1 MTARYARFA
10 IIAAVAA
17 AVACGDRATAPTT
30 PKTVSRPIHV
40 DSVEVWLSPLSAHV
54 RGVIGDGCTDL
65 SGVTM
70 RRSDND
76 NIVDITIWST
86 RPQDAICIQIAK
98 LYDATL
104 ALPGDFP
111 PGPYVLRVN
120 GVEKTFT
127 IP

>member
-10 IIAAVAA
+10 VIAAVAA

-30 PKTVSRPIHV
+30 PKTVARPIQV
-40 DSVEVWLSPLSAHV
+40 DSVEVVLAPLSAHV

-65 SGVTM
+65 SGVSIQ
-70 RRSDND
+70 RSSDNTV
-76 NIVDITIWST
+76 NITIWST
-86 RPQDAICIQIAK
+86 RPQDAICSQIAK

-111 PGPYVLRVN
+111 SGPYLLRVN

>member
-1 MTARYARFA
+1 MTARYARIA
-10 IIAAVAA
+10 VIAAFAA
-17 AVACGDRATAPTT
+17 AVACGDPATAPTT
-30 PKTVSRPIHV
+30 PKNIARPILV
-40 DSVEVWLSPLSAHV
+40 DSVEVLLAPPSAHV
-54 RGVIGDGCTDL
+54 RGVIGDACTDL

-70 RRSDND
+70 RRGDND

-86 RPQDAICIQIAK
+86 RPQDAICSQIAK

-104 ALPGDFP
+104 ALPGNFP

>member
-1 MTARYARFA
+1 MTISSLRHVLVTAVVLGAAACGAPMTAPPA
-10 IIAAVAA
+10 
-17 AVACGDRATAPTT
+17 
-30 PKTVSRPIHV
+30 PKTVARPIQV
-40 DSVEVWLSPLSAHV
+40 DSVEVVRAPLSAHV

-65 SGVTM
+65 SGVSM
-70 RRSDND
+70 QRSENT
-76 NIVDITIWST
+76 VVVTIWST

-104 ALPGDFP
+104 ALPGEFP